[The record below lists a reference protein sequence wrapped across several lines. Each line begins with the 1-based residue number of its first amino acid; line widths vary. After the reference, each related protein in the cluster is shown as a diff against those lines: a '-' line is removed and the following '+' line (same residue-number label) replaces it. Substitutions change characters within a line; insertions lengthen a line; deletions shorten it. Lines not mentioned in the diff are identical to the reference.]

1 MIRIN
6 LLKPETK
13 EIKEGPPAGLPEY
26 RAKKGPT
33 LGNLI
38 ILLLII
44 ALAATYFLQ
53 KKAIDKEN
61 ALLATAKEEK
71 SQLQYVIQKLDEV
84 NRQKSSLERRINLIN
99 QLKSQQGVAVHI
111 MDEISKCLPEWV
123 WLTET
128 SFNGKQIQVKG
139 RALPNNLIADF
150 IFNLENSPVLE
161 SVNLVSSTQKTSR
174 LDEYLEFGLNAMV
187 TGTQAPEAAAAQP
200 QKTKQGGKR

>member
-26 RAKKGPT
+26 GARKGPT

-53 KKAIDKEN
+53 KKAIDKET
-61 ALLATAKEEK
+61 ALLAAAKEEK

-128 SFNGKQIQVKG
+128 SFNGKQIQIKG
-139 RALPNNLIADF
+139 RALSNNLIADF

-161 SVNLVSSTQKTSR
+161 SVNLVSSTQKASR
-174 LDEYLEFGLNAMV
+174 RDEYLEFGLNAMV
-187 TGTQAPEAAAAQP
+187 TGTQGPEAAAAQP
-200 QKTKQGGKR
+200 RKAKQGGKR